1 MEYEACE
8 DLQQAGKVAH
18 EALAETEQPSQ
29 QFGCLGEIAGAEKKH
44 SLDRKHSC
52 ENSHQFPG
60 RQDCSCIL
68 VTRDGMEG
76 PSSCKA
82 GHHCGCWI
90 FLLIMKLNQI
100 RISTVFFQTWMENF
114 SHGDCPVPIFFKILW
129 KSCEVPCM
137 VPPI

>member
-18 EALAETEQPSQ
+18 EALAETEQPFQ
-29 QFGCLGEIAGAEKKH
+29 QFGCLEEIAGAVKKH

-52 ENSHQFPG
+52 EVSHQFPG

-68 VTRDGMEG
+68 VPGDGMEG

-90 FLLIMKLNQI
+90 FLLIIDKM
-100 RISTVFFQTWMENF
+100 T
-114 SHGDCPVPIFFKILW
+114 
-129 KSCEVPCM
+129 
-137 VPPI
+137 